1 VSSLLFFGSL
11 ILAFML
17 ALMAAALKIRRLMYP
32 SSQAGWF
39 SLSVFIWLVGA
50 IIINCMVII
59 GLYVAKEFEQVK

>member
-1 VSSLLFFGSL
+1 
-11 ILAFML
+11 ML